1 MLSESRAPICV
12 FGFVS
17 LWGII
22 PPRAGL
28 PGTVSAH
35 GKALPVGPETEVRSH
50 RNQAGSLSLLPGA
63 QCCQQARSPPFPLV
77 SLPAED
83 GSCSR
88 DRLLSCP
95 RPPPMGTPPLQPL
108 RGLSSLPHIRPTHAL
123 PFQPFSQV
131 RAPRILVLSCP
142 FYEGIDR

>member
-95 RPPPMGTPPLQPL
+95 RPPPNGYTTSPASQRSVFSSPHQADTCPALPAFLTGSGPKDIGSLLPIL
-108 RGLSSLPHIRPTHAL
+108 RGHR
-123 PFQPFSQV
+123 
-131 RAPRILVLSCP
+131 
-142 FYEGIDR
+142 